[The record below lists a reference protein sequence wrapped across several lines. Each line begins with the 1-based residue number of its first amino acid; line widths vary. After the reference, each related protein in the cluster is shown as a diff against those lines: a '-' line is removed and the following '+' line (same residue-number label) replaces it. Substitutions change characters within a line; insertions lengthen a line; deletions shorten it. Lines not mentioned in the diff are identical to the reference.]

1 MLYVA
6 GEVRLA
12 GVWEALLPSIPPWL
26 TWIIFAWCSA
36 QEFELKRDT
45 NRLVSRET
53 PSTRKSTSHRSTH
66 HGL

>member
-26 TWIIFAWCSA
+26 TWIIFAWCSGQHA
-36 QEFELKRDT
+36 CPSIQQPPRS
-45 NRLVSRET
+45 RHVSLA
-53 PSTRKSTSHRSTH
+53 TRSQNLTADEVTK
-66 HGL
+66 